1 MLHKIFTKANVIL
14 VLILLSLARLICR
27 SEIDKGICLD
37 DDGNGQIYTDSK
49 YNYISYKYT
58 DATTGDELITYDL
71 LNPFN
76 NYCDD
81 IVIRIDYNTTT
92 KHISF
97 K

>member
-1 MLHKIFTKANVIL
+1 MRKNANVKIIAALIIL
-14 VLILLSLARLICR
+14 ALIRLINR

-37 DDGNGQIYTDSK
+37 DDGNGRICTESE

-58 DATTGDELITYDL
+58 DAKPGNELITYDL

-92 KHISF
+92 RHFSF

>member
-14 VLILLSLARLICR
+14 VLVLLSLARLICR
-27 SEIDKGICLD
+27 SEIDKGVCLD
-37 DDGNGQIYTDSK
+37 DDGNGRIYTDSEF
-49 YNYISYKYT
+49 NYISYKYT
-58 DATTGDELITYDL
+58 DAQTGDELITYDL

-92 KHISF
+92 KHICF

>member
-1 MLHKIFTKANVIL
+1 MKKAKIIL
-14 VLILLSLARLICR
+14 VAVLIMVFRLIAR
-27 SEIDKGICLD
+27 SEIDKGICLND
-37 DDGNGQIYTDSK
+37 NGDGRLYNGEPY

-58 DATTGDELITYDL
+58 DAKPGNELITYDL

>member
-1 MLHKIFTKANVIL
+1 MKKHIWVLGLIF
-14 VLILLSLARLICR
+14 LAIGRLISR

-37 DDGNGQIYTDSK
+37 DDGNGQLFNGEPY
-49 YNYISYKYT
+49 YNYISYEYT
-58 DATTGDELITYDL
+58 DAKPGNELITYDL